1 MKKKNMN
8 DANNGEPTS
17 KQSKRSDTLAKSLLK
32 EHYSEA
38 EEMKAE
44 EKFEWKDIG
53 DGFYSVGTKN
63 GPKTLCFGSDCVSG
77 KKFESDAE
85 AKKYVNKKPWPLI
98 MMVAAI
104 YTERINN
111 IKNKQ
116 N

>member
-1 MKKKNMN
+1 MK
-8 DANNGEPTS
+8 DAKCGEPTS
-17 KQSKRSDTLAKSLLK
+17 TQSKGSKTLGKSLLK
-32 EHYSEA
+32 EHYSDA
-38 EEMKAE
+38 EEMEAE

-77 KKFESDAE
+77 EKFESDAA

-111 IKNKQ
+111 IKNKK